1 MACNAEDAGRCRR
14 GRAGCAGGLYV
25 CYAFQVHHLHTPR
38 SRPAFAAKPV
48 HAARAART
56 DATHAHAKQTHF
68 TRALEAVDGVEEGRL
83 LRCLKLRGKYAQM
96 KSHPQVSTSPSDAN
110 DVNDRK
116 YGLGRVLRTR
126 WRRDSAMEPWRSSPC
141 GRAAASEISAEMCYK
156 KCYIVTL
163 FVTYIGNR
171 AWVVRCA
178 ALVWRRAACQWT
190 KLEQRSQMSVKA
202 RQLASAQREPST

>member
-48 HAARAART
+48 RRSSGQNRRHTCARQADT
-56 DATHAHAKQTHF
+56 LYTG
-68 TRALEAVDGVEEGRL
+68 TRGRRRRRGRSASAMLEVERKV
-83 LRCLKLRGKYAQM
+83 CTQM
-96 KSHPQVSTSPSDAN
+96 KDEVTSPQVSTSPSDAN

-126 WRRDSAMEPWRSSPC
+126 WCRDSAMEPWRSSPC
-141 GRAAASEISAEMCYK
+141 GRAAASEISADICNK
-156 KCYIVTL
+156 TCNIVTDY
-163 FVTYIGNR
+163 VTYLGNR
-171 AWVVRCA
+171 
-178 ALVWRRAACQWT
+178 
-190 KLEQRSQMSVKA
+190 LEPKNAQSVH
-202 RQLASAQREPST
+202 R